1 MIEFSNVSITTDFGE
16 YIRDPELQSK
26 EITRL
31 ENITDIYGTDIRMLG
46 TGELFIFRKDLSLVS
61 GIPNL
66 AQALTH
72 RLMTER
78 GHHPMDVTLGIPWSS
93 FLGATYTDSNL
104 VLSRLSTEIVDELT
118 KDVRVLEIQDIEA
131 SFVALNVITVSV
143 TIIPIDNNSTFNIS
157 LDIRDR

>member
-16 YIRDPELQSK
+16 YIRDPALQSK

-46 TGELFIFRKDLSLVS
+46 TGELFVFRKDISIVS

-66 AQALTH
+66 AQAITH

-78 GHHPMDVTLGIPWSS
+78 GHHPMDITLGIPWSEY
-93 FLGATYTDSNL
+93 LGQTYTDSSI
-104 VLSRLSTEIVDELT
+104 VLARLSSEIVDELL
-118 KDVRVLEIQDIEA
+118 KEERILDVENIEA
-131 SFVALNVITVSV
+131 SFTALNVISLSV
-143 TIIPIDNNSTFNIS
+143 TIIPIENNATFNIS